1 MYSPDITKELLCSY
15 LSPDLSDELNE
26 EAGKLKLDGGS
37 PLSTKEL
44 QKLLNGAERQC
55 FIDNRAGLIVKGC
68 LV

>member
-1 MYSPDITKELLCSY
+1 M
-15 LSPDLSDELNE
+15 SPDLSDELNE